1 MEARRALRKGVES
14 PVSRGAWINATRQ
27 EVRSTLFQKEY
38 LASHVND
45 LVDTLDDEFFLQG
58 AVDDIVWQ
66 CEAILAQED
75 KAQPVIAL
83 RDKDDGTNQG
93 FSQLMVYLRSDD
105 DLFAAKTAM
114 LEQLN
119 INVLSARISSAS
131 GGFTVSNFAITNSN
145 GDSLADDPERKSLII
160 EKLSEALDD
169 PNDYPEIIG
178 RRTPRA
184 LKHFSFPTEV
194 TLSNDA
200 VNHRTV
206 VEVVTP
212 DRPGLLARIGHI
224 LYQHDLSLVSARIAT
239 LGERVED
246 VFFITQENGFP
257 LSDVEQCETLQHDI
271 CTQLDE
277 LASTES

>member
-1 MEARRALRKGVES
+1 
-14 PVSRGAWINATRQ
+14 
-27 EVRSTLFQKEY
+27 
-38 LASHVND
+38 
-45 LVDTLDDEFFLQG
+45 
-58 AVDDIVWQ
+58 
-66 CEAILAQED
+66 
-75 KAQPVIAL
+75 
-83 RDKDDGTNQG
+83 
-93 FSQLMVYLRSDD
+93 
-105 DLFAAKTAM
+105 
-114 LEQLN
+114 
-119 INVLSARISSAS
+119 
-131 GGFTVSNFAITNSN
+131 
-145 GDSLADDPERKSLII
+145 
-160 EKLSEALDD
+160 
-169 PNDYPEIIG
+169 
-178 RRTPRA
+178 RA